1 MASPASRRSTASNS
15 LIQLIESQGDFH
27 SSTIIT
33 DVIKDL
39 VRNVSSPERTSII
52 LKECASAAKKY
63 NEDLSYII
71 QQKSSHPPY
80 DSPLFQVIMR
90 TSVTDRVSLDILLLF
105 LEYASSNEADLNVA
119 DIRHVCIVKDDQ
131 PLFEYIKAKI
141 FVSVDIVY
149 LSRTNARDEVV
160 VQPRITNP
168 ERISS
173 SGGNQPMFTAD
184 FTIPMFQTRM
194 RGSNQVKLEF
204 IAQGRMW
211 CLAFHKSVLQ
221 AVVPRKSLALS
232 RLWRRDRSN
241 ADSPAMYYDWQIS
254 LSLTDNSELTPV
266 QALLTF
272 SSSTHSPGGKDV
284 FELELSTGQGKH
296 LVSKVSYSYIKG
308 VRKEDLGN
316 GCLKIF
322 ASLNSGILSS
332 SGSPYIEEDG
342 SLVGTLEAILT
353 MAEKPR
359 KQKSMKRVAK
369 ATLKKADT
377 DTASVCQWH
386 SRSRVKCMR
395 LSRFLKQFSSS
406 ATQHHTRISSMPS
419 KAQSSFN
426 GYDLE
431 DLLPRWLQNAYT
443 TPHIQSA
450 LTALDEREDA
460 RSSFRAESVQSLM
473 SKNADQHLTVNANRP
488 VGEVK
493 GIKAKAAAAT
503 EAISSHLHNSDPNTA
518 SSESTKFY
526 SIVSGISPD
535 NMRRNRYMDVLPY
548 DRTRV
553 QVKVPHFRDSGA
565 LSNEDEELD
574 GLYLN
579 ANWVQEKYGRKWWIA
594 SQAPLRNT
602 AYTFLSLLLEDMY
615 PPKPHSRAP
624 RHSRPRTVVQLTQ
637 NIESGRRK
645 AHPYFPDVVG
655 QTMIVVP
662 DFTDYP
668 SSSTSTSH
676 LRRSKLKVTLVAQE
690 RIGEACCVKSL
701 VEVRPFVDHGMLDED
716 SDKDSDDLPLQ
727 LRPSSGPSAPPSAT
741 PNTDSDSDNYGD
753 SYDSSSNVKAT
764 SKNTT
769 PAAIRFTHLLFNA
782 WPDHSVPSPSDRAA
796 LFEFVRLVDRVNR
809 QMPSGSSSGQISAGS
824 SKDTK
829 DNLNSASNE
838 RSSTSEERDLDPD
851 PPIIVGCSAGIGRT
865 GSFIAMNSLLRHA
878 GFLPPPGYS
887 TTSESHSAAPQQL
900 TQSPSIPSGPATP
913 SEPSAPSLTTP
924 LGPLPTTLS
933 TDLVS
938 QEIDSLREQRAG
950 MVQRPEQAVLV
961 YEMMVGAYVE
971 RGELKR

>member
-1 MASPASRRSTASNS
+1 
-15 LIQLIESQGDFH
+15 
-27 SSTIIT
+27 
-33 DVIKDL
+33 
-39 VRNVSSPERTSII
+39 
-52 LKECASAAKKY
+52 
-63 NEDLSYII
+63 
-71 QQKSSHPPY
+71 
-80 DSPLFQVIMR
+80 
-90 TSVTDRVSLDILLLF
+90 
-105 LEYASSNEADLNVA
+105 
-119 DIRHVCIVKDDQ
+119 
-131 PLFEYIKAKI
+131 
-141 FVSVDIVY
+141 
-149 LSRTNARDEVV
+149 
-160 VQPRITNP
+160 
-168 ERISS
+168 
-173 SGGNQPMFTAD
+173 
-184 FTIPMFQTRM
+184 
-194 RGSNQVKLEF
+194 
-204 IAQGRMW
+204 
-211 CLAFHKSVLQ
+211 
-221 AVVPRKSLALS
+221 
-232 RLWRRDRSN
+232 
-241 ADSPAMYYDWQIS
+241 
-254 LSLTDNSELTPV
+254 
-266 QALLTF
+266 
-272 SSSTHSPGGKDV
+272 
-284 FELELSTGQGKH
+284 
-296 LVSKVSYSYIKG
+296 
-308 VRKEDLGN
+308 
-316 GCLKIF
+316 
-322 ASLNSGILSS
+322 
-332 SGSPYIEEDG
+332 
-342 SLVGTLEAILT
+342 
-353 MAEKPR
+353 
-359 KQKSMKRVAK
+359 
-369 ATLKKADT
+369 
-377 DTASVCQWH
+377 
-386 SRSRVKCMR
+386 
-395 LSRFLKQFSSS
+395 
-406 ATQHHTRISSMPS
+406 MPS

-460 RSSFRAESVQSLM
+460 RSSFRAES
-473 SKNADQHLTVNANRP
+473 
-488 VGEVK
+488 
-493 GIKAKAAAAT
+493 AKAAAAT
-503 EAISSHLHNSDPNTA
+503 EAISSHLHNSDPNTE

-565 LSNEDEELD
+565 LFNEDEESE

-615 PPKPHSRAP
+615 PPKLHSHASH
-624 RHSRPRTVVQLTQ
+624 HSRPRTVVQLTQ

-668 SSSTSTSH
+668 SSSSSTSH
-676 LRRSKLKVTLVAQE
+676 LQRSKLKVTLVAQE

-701 VEVRPFVDHGMLDED
+701 VEVRPFVDH
-716 SDKDSDDLPLQ
+716 
-727 LRPSSGPSAPPSAT
+727 
-741 PNTDSDSDNYGD
+741 
-753 SYDSSSNVKAT
+753 AT

-809 QMPSGSSSGQISAGS
+809 QMPSGSSS
-824 SKDTK
+824 
-829 DNLNSASNE
+829 
-838 RSSTSEERDLDPD
+838 ERDLDPD

-913 SEPSAPSLTTP
+913 SEPSATSLTTP